1 MNVFTLQSKSETN
14 FVTKCIF
21 KIKVWL
27 WNRRSIKWKK
37 TVNDRFSEL
46 KKRERERG
54 CILPFWD
61 GRWETKGAFGNSPFH
76 LNTFPVV
83 LAKPLRP
90 RKKKSSG
97 VLTSSHHEHLCSA
110 TSPSAAWFCLG
121 EHQRR
126 GVLLI
131 LAGSAIS
138 WSVWSEQVENSAPS
152 FCQAFWST
160 LFLLHHLAT

>member
-46 KKRERERG
+46 KKREREREVVSSLSEMVDG
-54 CILPFWD
+54 KPKVLLEIAPFTWTLFLLCWQNPSD
-61 GRWETKGAFGNSPFH
+61 KE
-76 LNTFPVV
+76 
-83 LAKPLRP
+83 
-90 RKKKSSG
+90 KKSSG

-121 EHQRR
+121 EHQCR

-160 LFLLHHLAT
+160 LFYYTI